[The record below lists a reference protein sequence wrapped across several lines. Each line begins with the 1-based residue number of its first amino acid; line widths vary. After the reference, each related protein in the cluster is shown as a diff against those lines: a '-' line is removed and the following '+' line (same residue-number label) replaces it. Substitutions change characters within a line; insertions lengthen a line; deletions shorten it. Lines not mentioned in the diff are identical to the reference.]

1 MKMNFKKIA
10 ASVSAALLCSI
21 PMVSNLSASAV
32 TMNDTVSYYFGDVTG
47 PNDRS
52 DGEVTVEDAQQ
63 VLVWATRGETLDP
76 VDVERADVNGDGR
89 VSAADAQL
97 ILIYYTETKVSHK
110 KILGDVNSD
119 GKFTSADLVHLNRYI
134 AGTLSDIDLI
144 RADVNRDGVI
154 NTHDRKLL
162 AKYLA
167 GYRDVFDV
175 RYGDV
180 DSDGYVGVFDSRKL
194 GRFVSGDVTAR
205 FSDAEMRRADVN
217 YDGNV
222 DTKDLTLLIRYTQCR
237 YFPD

>member
-32 TMNDTVSYYFGDVTG
+32 TMNDTVRYYFGDVTG

-52 DGEVTVEDAQQ
+52 DGEVTVE
-63 VLVWATRGETLDP
+63 
-76 VDVERADVNGDGR
+76 
-89 VSAADAQL
+89 DAQL

-180 DSDGYVGVFDSRKL
+180 DGDGYVGVFDSRKL